1 MQSKSLSKWQINSDE
16 LVWQAMPE
24 QQSQLQTLPEG
35 VGDCHSRFF
44 TLDTGLNYIE
54 THYTPNRNLTVA
66 NKMTQQEPRMM
77 LTLGLEGQSR
87 FQTVNHES
95 IAFKGGYSTIT
106 TFNASEGN
114 REYQANQTVSQLRFS
129 MTQSWLAYY
138 FGEAA
143 FERFFKQDAL
153 QVIHHQPCSSTAILA
168 GQSLLQSDLPLQA
181 QRLFRQGQA
190 MAIVASELGN
200 LLNANQAPSRFTS
213 HDKRLAERAR
223 DILSAEFKHPP
234 SVEALS
240 KLVGSNPFKL
250 KQLFHH
256 YFNTTP
262 YGMLLAIRM
271 QKAHQLLATGRYP
284 VSIVAAEVGY
294 RHASNFSAAFMKYFG
309 FAPKQLGRPNRQ

>member
-1 MQSKSLSKWQINSDE
+1 MQSKSLSNWQINSDE

-24 QQSQLQTLPEG
+24 QQSQLQTLPDN
-35 VGDCHSRFF
+35 VGDCHSRLF

-54 THYTPNRNLTVA
+54 THYTPNRNLTVS
-66 NKMTQQEPRMM
+66 NKMTQQEPRMV
-77 LTLGLEGQSR
+77 LTIGLTGHSH
-87 FQTVNHES
+87 FQTHQQDP

-106 TFNASEGN
+106 TFSASEGN
-114 REYQANQTVSQLRFS
+114 RQYQANQTVSQLRFS
-129 MTQSWLAYY
+129 MTQSWLAHY

-143 FERFFKQDAL
+143 FERFFRNDAL
-153 QVIHHQPCSSTAILA
+153 QLIHHQPCSTAAILA
-168 GQSLLQSDLPLQA
+168 GQSLLQADLPLQA

-190 MAIVASELGN
+190 MAIVARELGN

-223 DILSAEFKHPP
+223 EILSAEFKNPP

-250 KQLFHH
+250 KQVFHH

-262 YGMLLAIRM
+262 YGLLLAIRM
-271 QKAHQLLATGRYP
+271 QKAHQLLASGHTP
-284 VSIVAAEVGY
+284 VSVVAEAVGY
-294 RHASNFSAAFMKYFG
+294 RHASNFSAAFMKFFG
-309 FAPKQLGRPNRQ
+309 FPPKQLNRQT